1 MTHSDGVYY
10 FVNEKGEG
18 MMVRQSEKITDGYAL
33 VLDKDLDGT
42 IEECRS
48 RSDCAAAQFEV
59 NHARNKTELMSA
71 QCMSPCYFKDYWGR
85 VSYHVDHTNQW
96 AEPPQSYQDV
106 ERAITV
112 RFDVHVPSDAAAREV
127 HRIIAD
133 ADGKTVTANMARR
146 LKIDSQFTRSV
157 PWAID
162 SQSLVPGSMTSARG
176 SASGDGARLRA
187 GEPHHRGG
195 GRVSRGGEIRDH
207 GGVLREGGS
216 DAAHRRGLDRR
227 ANDEDGGDS
236 NG

>member
-18 MMVRQSEKITDGYAL
+18 MMVRQSEKITDGHAL

-42 IEECRS
+42 IAECRS

-96 AEPPQSYQDV
+96 AEPSRLYQDV

-133 ADGKTVTANMARR
+133 ADDKTV
-146 LKIDSQFTRSV
+146 
-157 PWAID
+157 
-162 SQSLVPGSMTSARG
+162 
-176 SASGDGARLRA
+176 
-187 GEPHHRGG
+187 GEY
-195 GRVSRGGEIRDH
+195 GE
-207 GGVLREGGS
+207 
-216 DAAHRRGLDRR
+216 AP
-227 ANDEDGGDS
+227 
-236 NG
+236 